1 LSSFIEVKFIPPGY
15 ASFHCL
21 SSEHTFGSAIIIR
34 ASLNASL
41 CSFGLSNN
49 CCGIKL
55 PNNVFFFSIYCR
67 PSLPCIPSHLASI
80 LVDIPSWVIKV
91 AILGIDRAANN
102 KSWNSGRTN
111 KIGAELEYCFLDH
124 ALSISNVDIALLP
137 HKQSNTLFVDLTL
150 EGYSVSLGGWHYP
163 SLSDHPFIM
172 FFVEYDRFSQSS
184 AAKADQLPFPQ
195 YCDIPLFLNSL
206 EKALAEIPSPDIIQ
220 SFNSTKNI
228 DKVIDSRFLEQTR
241 FQPLTHSS
249 QDALVVS

>member
-1 LSSFIEVKFIPPGY
+1 
-15 ASFHCL
+15 
-21 SSEHTFGSAIIIR
+21 
-34 ASLNASL
+34 
-41 CSFGLSNN
+41 
-49 CCGIKL
+49 
-55 PNNVFFFSIYCR
+55 
-67 PSLPCIPSHLASI
+67 
-80 LVDIPSWVIKV
+80 
-91 AILGIDRAANN
+91 
-102 KSWNSGRTN
+102 
-111 KIGAELEYCFLDH
+111 
-124 ALSISNVDIALLP
+124 
-137 HKQSNTLFVDLTL
+137 
-150 EGYSVSLGGWHYP
+150 
-163 SLSDHPFIM
+163 M